1 MESSLE
7 KTPTNTGW
15 LLLDLQGEDLEL
27 IKLSSIISNDSLV
40 QRHITIFHATSFL
53 TLRLLPKIAFSQ
65 LLGEVKPSPPAEM
78 IVPLS
83 ESDAEYSL
91 PFEKKDANREFSI
104 TFR

>member
-1 MESSLE
+1 MLDACSRKENQVS
-7 KTPTNTGW
+7 TG
-15 LLLDLQGEDLEL
+15 L
-27 IKLSSIISNDSLV
+27 IV
-40 QRHITIFHATSFL
+40 TRITIFHASSFF

-91 PFEKKDANREFSI
+91 PFEKKGVV
-104 TFR
+104 

>member
-1 MESSLE
+1 MFCHAFAIYVFL
-7 KTPTNTGW
+7 
-15 LLLDLQGEDLEL
+15 GENSYFLPQTL
-27 IKLSSIISNDSLV
+27 
-40 QRHITIFHATSFL
+40 TFFHATSFL